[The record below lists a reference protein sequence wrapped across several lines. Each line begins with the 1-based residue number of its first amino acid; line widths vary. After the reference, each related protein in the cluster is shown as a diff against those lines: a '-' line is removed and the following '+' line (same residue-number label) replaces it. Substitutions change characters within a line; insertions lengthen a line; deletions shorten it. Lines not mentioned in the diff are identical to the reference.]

1 MTKTQIYAAKLDK
14 DGNPIL
20 DQNGDKVMELVSETD
35 NGVTEVLAP
44 NWLGVEQSLRYS
56 SAFSRRKE
64 ADPNDF
70 SIFLSTLINGKA
82 GDASEAA
89 LAYAFGILGIV
100 WTEPEMALINKILKD
115 NNFSIQLK

>member
-1 MTKTQIYAAKLDK
+1 MTISRVFAAKLDEN
-14 DGNPIL
+14 GTPIL
-20 DQNGDKVMELVSETD
+20 DGNGDKIMELVSETD
-35 NGVTEVLAP
+35 NGITEIIPP

-70 SIFLSTLINGKA
+70 SIFLATLINGKA
-82 GDASEAA
+82 GDASETA